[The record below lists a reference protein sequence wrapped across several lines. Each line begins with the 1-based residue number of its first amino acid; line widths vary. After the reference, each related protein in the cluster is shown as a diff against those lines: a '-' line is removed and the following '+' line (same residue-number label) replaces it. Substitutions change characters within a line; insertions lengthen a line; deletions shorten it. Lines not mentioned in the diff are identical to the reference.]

1 MENEQINY
9 LPYVLKFDGQEDH
22 IVLPEMNINYSQ
34 GLTIEA
40 WVYYNSLK
48 SWSRVIDL
56 GNGAGKDNIVF
67 ANVGSTNS
75 LALDIKKGAAG
86 ERITAENA
94 LETGKWMHLAAT
106 IDAAGNGK
114 FYKNGEEIQSGKI
127 QLPPQVNRI
136 LNYIGKSNWTSDG
149 YFDGR
154 MAEVRLWNR
163 ARLAE
168 ELQKDMHRR
177 LAGNEVGLVGY
188 WSLNEGY
195 GDITSDDGKIKG
207 ARWHQEIFFPV
218 VSPLSYPQPI
228 LSFHGQV
235 DYVEIKDPFANDTE
249 FTISL
254 WVKPSVINDGG
265 WHGFIG
271 KQGDQYRKPGLWLS
285 PNNSGLSYDSY
296 DSAGKRYGETLNNFF
311 EAKDQWVHI
320 TWVKQETEYRFYR
333 NGELFATKPA
343 PERFYTNKH
352 SSYWIGKIDTLW
364 LGDIAEV
371 SIWSRARDR
380 EEIKADMYRY
390 LAGNE
395 AGLVGYWPL
404 NESSGNTTADKTNR
418 GNNGKIIGATWGA
431 ETAIKSP
438 DIIREMPSVLNFDG
452 QVDYITLAA
461 MNIDYSKGFSIEA
474 WVYYNSLKMW
484 SRIIDFG
491 NGENK
496 DNIIFANAGGTN
508 TLMLDIRQGGVGQRL
523 AAEKVLEIGKW
534 MHLAAT
540 VDAAGNGKLYKNG
553 KEVLSGKI
561 QLPQNINR
569 TLNYIGK
576 SNWPRDG
583 YFDGQI
589 AEIRLWNCTRSPEEV
604 RRDMQWRIA
613 SSEPG
618 LVGYWP
624 LNEGFGNIAT
634 DKTTRNNH
642 GKMTGAT
649 WVENTNISAPEKM
662 MPLKSFLN
670 FQRNDSYIEVKDSF
684 ENDREFTISLW
695 VKPSI
700 LNDGNWHG
708 LIGHQGDK
716 YRKPG
721 LWLTPDKSGLHY
733 SSFDPNGK
741 HFFGWIDNFFET
753 VEEWVHVTWVKKG
766 TENRFYRNGE
776 LLATQPAPEQF
787 FCNKDSLYWIGRV
800 DNFWPGEIAEVSI
813 WNYPRSEAEI
823 KGDMYARLVGDE
835 LGLVGYWPL
844 NDGDGNQAK
853 DLTTRANHGK
863 IYFAT
868 WQQQQFIK
876 PVVAIAE
883 QNFIKSA
890 LKFDGRDD
898 HLVLPKMNFDYSQG
912 FTIEAWVYYHNFN
925 KWSRII
931 DFANGIDQ
939 DNIVFANSGT
949 TNAVILDIKQ
959 GATGQRITADR
970 VLEIGKWMHLAATI
984 DASGNGKIYK
994 NGEEMQSGTIKLP
1007 QNINRMENYIAR
1019 SHYTFDGYFDG
1030 WMSEI
1035 RLWNKARTAEEL
1047 KKDMN
1052 RRLLGNEA
1060 GLVGYWP
1067 LNEGRGYKVLDK
1079 TSNANPG
1086 MINGATWSQTNQSP
1100 YLQPVLNFDGKGDY
1114 VEIPEHTN
1122 SSNSLTVSAWARSH
1136 TPTWNQY
1143 GCLVSKRNPYS
1154 LHPEAGGKTIH
1165 FYIRSGVWKSVSVTP
1180 NIDITQ
1186 WHHYAGTF
1194 DGTTLRLYIDGEE
1207 VASKDVP
1214 GKLDNDNGCLY
1225 IGRDIDQMSRY
1236 FNGQIAEVQVWDKA
1250 LTKAELQNMMHYP
1263 LMGNEPG
1270 LIGYWPLNEGSGD
1283 TVLDRTKR
1291 SLHGKIVGATW
1302 DGQVFFANE
1311 PVIYKHGWQQV
1322 QKLQPTELKTDSFFG
1337 EEVAI
1342 SGEWAIAGARKADV
1356 PRIQD
1361 AGSAYILNLQNKMW
1375 HIQQKLQPMDSRV
1388 GDQFGS
1394 AVAINC
1400 EWAIV
1405 GARKADALGI
1415 EDPGAAYAFHLQNGT
1430 WVQKQKLQPD
1440 DLGAY
1445 SYFGNKVVISG
1456 EWAMIGAS
1464 HARARG
1470 LQQVGAVYVFHLENG
1485 VWQEKQ
1491 KLQPLDLGAKQCFGH
1506 AIAIGGEWAMIGGG
1520 DRKASAGVK
1529 RPSGAYLYRLEN
1541 GVWQEKQKLQS
1552 PQPNGNDLFGYSVAI
1567 SGEQAFVG
1575 AVNTTVAGI
1584 FSAGAVYVYQWE
1596 KGVWQLQQKLVPDN
1610 PQYCGFF
1617 GATIAIAKHKQ
1628 VAIIGST
1635 RADSPRLRDTGGAY
1649 IFQLKKGE
1657 WQATQKLQ
1665 PNDLHYES
1673 YFGFSTPIDG
1683 EWIFVTAAWANAPK
1697 FKRVGSVYVFECQ

>member
-1 MENEQINY
+1 MQNEPINY
-9 LPYVLKFDGQEDH
+9 LPYVLKFDGQDDH

-40 WVYYNSLK
+40 WVYYNSFK
-48 SWSRVIDL
+48 HWSRVIDL

-67 ANVGSTNS
+67 ANVGNTNS

-114 FYKNGEEIQSGKI
+114 LYKNGEEIQSGKI
-127 QLPPQVNRI
+127 QLPPQVSLT
-136 LNYIGKSNWTSDG
+136 LNYISKSNWESDG
-149 YFDGR
+149 YFNGR

-168 ELQKDMHRR
+168 ELQKDIHRR

-195 GDITSDDGKIKG
+195 GDIASDDGKIQG
-207 ARWHQEIFFPV
+207 ASWHQEIFFPV
-218 VSPLSYPQPI
+218 TNPLSYPQPV
-228 LSFHGQV
+228 LSFHGQP
-235 DYVEIKDPFANDTE
+235 DYVEIKDPFEKDTE

-254 WVKPSVINDGG
+254 WVKPSVINDGA
-265 WHGFIG
+265 WHGIIG
-271 KQGDQYRKPGLWLS
+271 KQGDQYRKPGLWLC
-285 PNNSGLSYDSY
+285 PNNSGLYYHSFDW
-296 DSAGKRYGETLNNFF
+296 AGKSYGEQLNNFF
-311 EAKDQWVHI
+311 EAKNQWIHI

-352 SSYWIGKIDTLW
+352 SSYWIGKIDLP
-364 LGDIAEV
+364 LGDIAEF
-371 SIWSRARDR
+371 SIWSRARNQA
-380 EEIKADMYRY
+380 EIKADMYRY

-395 AGLVGYWPL
+395 TGLVGYWPL
-404 NESSGNTTADKTNR
+404 NEGSGNTTADRTNR
-418 GNNGKIIGATWGA
+418 GNNGKVIGATWG
-431 ETAIKSP
+431 EKTAIKSP
-438 DIIREMPSVLNFDG
+438 DIIREMPWVLNFDG
-452 QVDYITLAA
+452 QVDYISLAE
-461 MNIDYSKGFSIEA
+461 MNIDYAKGFTIEA

-491 NGENK
+491 SGENK
-496 DNIIFANAGGTN
+496 DNIILANAGGTN
-508 TLMLDIRQGGVGQRL
+508 TLMLDIRQGSVAQRIV
-523 AAEKVLEIGKW
+523 AEKVLEIGKW
-534 MHLAAT
+534 MHLVAT
-540 VDAAGNGKLYKNG
+540 IDTAGNGKLYKNG
-553 KEVLSGKI
+553 QEVVSGKI
-561 QLPQNINR
+561 QLPPNVNR

-576 SNWPRDG
+576 SNWTKDS
-583 YFDGQI
+583 YFDGQM
-589 AEIRLWNCTRSPEEV
+589 AEIRLWNRTRSPEEL

-613 SSEPG
+613 NSELG

-624 LNEGFGNIAT
+624 LNEGYGDIAN
-634 DKTTRNNH
+634 DKTTSNNC
-642 GKMTGAT
+642 GKMTGTT

-662 MPLKSFLN
+662 MPLPSFLT
-670 FQRNDSYIEVKDSF
+670 FQHSDTYIEVKDPF

-700 LNDGNWHG
+700 LKDGSSRG

-721 LWLTPDKSGLHY
+721 LWLTPDTSGLHY
-733 SSFDPNGK
+733 SSFDPNGN
-741 HFFGWIDNFFET
+741 HFLGWIDNFFET
-753 VEEWVHVTWVKKG
+753 TEEWVHVTWVKKG
-766 TENRFYRNGE
+766 TEYRFYRNGK
-776 LLATQPAPEQF
+776 LLTTQPAPEQF
-787 FCNKDSLYWIGRV
+787 FCNKNTLYWIGRV
-800 DNFWPGEIAEVSI
+800 ENFWSGKIAEVSI

-823 KGDMYARLVGDE
+823 KGDMYARLVGNE
-835 LGLVGYWPL
+835 LGLVAYWPL
-844 NDGDGNQAK
+844 NDGTGTQAK
-853 DLTTRANHGK
+853 DLTIRANHGK

-868 WQQQQFIK
+868 WQQQHFIK
-876 PVVAIAE
+876 PVLASAE

-890 LKFDGRDD
+890 LKFDGADD
-898 HLVLPKMNFDYSQG
+898 HIVLPRMNIDYAKG
-912 FTIEAWVYYHNFN
+912 FTIEAWVYYNNFN
-925 KWSRII
+925 KSSRII
-931 DFANGIDQ
+931 DFANGIDI
-939 DNIVFANSGT
+939 DNIIFANAAT
-949 TNAVILDIKQ
+949 TNALVLDIKQ
-959 GATGQRITADR
+959 GATGEKITADR

-984 DASGNGKIYK
+984 NASGNAKIYK
-994 NGEEMQSGTIKLP
+994 NGEEMQSGKIQLP
-1007 QNINRMENYIAR
+1007 QNINRTLNYIAR
-1019 SHYTFDGYFDG
+1019 SHYTLDGYFDG
-1030 WMSEI
+1030 WMSEV
-1035 RLWNKARTAEEL
+1035 RLWNKARSAAEL
-1047 KKDMN
+1047 KKDIN

-1067 LNEGRGYKVLDK
+1067 LNEGSGYQVLDK
-1079 TSNANPG
+1079 TSNANAG
-1086 MINGATWSQTNQSP
+1086 KINGATWWQNSQSP
-1100 YLQPVLNFDGKGDY
+1100 YLHPVLNFDGKGDY
-1114 VEIPEHTN
+1114 VEVPEHNN

-1165 FYIRSGVWKSVSVTP
+1165 FYIRSGGWKFVSVTP

-1207 VASKDVP
+1207 VAAKDLP
-1214 GKLDNDNGCLY
+1214 GKLDNDNGRLY
-1225 IGRDIDQMSRY
+1225 IGRDIDGMSRY

-1250 LTKAELQNMMHYP
+1250 LIQAELQNIMHRS
-1263 LMGNEPG
+1263 LMGNESG

-1342 SGEWAIAGARKADV
+1342 SGEWAIAGARKADM
-1356 PRIQD
+1356 PRVQD

-1405 GARKADALGI
+1405 GARKADTLGI
-1415 EDPGAAYAFHLQNGT
+1415 KDPGAAYAFRLQNGV
-1430 WVQKQKLQPD
+1430 WVQKQKLQPE

-1445 SYFGNKVVISG
+1445 NYFGNKVVISG

-1470 LQQVGAVYVFHLENG
+1470 LQNVGAVYVFRLENG

-1506 AIAIGGEWAMIGGG
+1506 AIAISGEWAIIGGG

-1529 RPSGAYLYRLEN
+1529 RPGGAYLYRLEN

-1552 PQPNGNDLFGYSVAI
+1552 PQQNTNDLFGYSVAI
-1567 SGEQAFVG
+1567 CGEQAFVG
-1575 AVNTTVAGI
+1575 AVNTPVAGI

-1596 KGVWQLQQKLVPDN
+1596 KGVWQPQQRLVPDN

-1617 GATIAIAKHKQ
+1617 GATIAIAKQKQ
-1628 VAIIGST
+1628 FAIIGST

-1657 WQATQKLQ
+1657 WQTTQKLQ

-1697 FKRVGSVYVFECQ
+1697 FKRVGSIYVFECQ